1 MAVTSS
7 SRKITPW
14 LWFDT
19 QGEEAANFYVSVF
32 KNSAVTG
39 VSRYGDGAPIPAG
52 TAMTVSFELDG
63 QQFVALNGGPVHYG
77 FTESVSFLVDCEDQN
92 EVDYFWEQLGDGGE
106 EGPCG
111 WIKDRY
117 GLSWQIIPRRLG
129 ELIGSEDSAAA
140 QRAMGAMMQMTK
152 IVVADLEAA
161 YAG

>member
-1 MAVTSS
+1 MAITSN

-19 QGEEAANFYVSVF
+19 LGEEAANFYVSVF
-32 KNSAVTG
+32 KNSAITG
-39 VSRYGDGAPIPAG
+39 VSRYGDGGPIPAG

-63 QQFVALNGGPVHYG
+63 TPFVALNGGPAHAG

-92 EVDYFWEQLGDGGE
+92 EVDYFWERLGDGGE

-111 WIKDRY
+111 WVKDRY
-117 GLSWQIIPRRLG
+117 GLSWQIIPSRLG
-129 ELIGSEDSAAA
+129 ELVGGEDAEGA